1 MKEEVLKFSLQ
12 YFVGKEMGII
22 C

>member
-12 YFVGKEMGII
+12 YFVVKEMGII